1 MDNKF
6 AAQKTEKLKENQRDQ
21 NQNPAKNTSV
31 VKDKRPQMVCKF
43 EELKGEFLIRREI
56 GRGSYGVV
64 FKALRGEET
73 DIDSTGKRR

>member
-1 MDNKF
+1 MDNF

-43 EELKGEFLIRREI
+43 EELKGDFLIRREI

-64 FKALRGEET
+64 FKALRADET
-73 DIDSTGKRR
+73 DMDATGKRR